1 MNTKQLAKNVK
12 SGAKSGLTAVGGA
25 GKNFANAGWS
35 ALPTP
40 VKGVIFVL
48 VGYGIYKVAKE
59 LISKSR
65 LNEDS
70 RDSQQEIDGWY
81 QQSQQDNAQ
90 QQATMNQTEMK
101 SLANKIWTTMDGY
114 GTRDYDLKQAFKRMK
129 NNADFSGVSKA
140 YGIKTLQPGYGVGW
154 MVSSFRGSMVQCI
167 QDDASSSTI
176 DAINKDLKAK
186 GIKYR
191 V

>member
-1 MNTKQLAKNVK
+1 MDKGVIKAK
-12 SGAKSGLTAVGGA
+12 AKSGLDSVAGA

-48 VGYGIYKVAKE
+48 VGFGIYKLVKGA
-59 LISKSR
+59 ISKSR
-65 LNEDS
+65 LNDDI
-70 RDSQQEIDGWY
+70 RDSKQEVDGWY
-81 QQSQQDNAQ
+81 QQSQIDNAQ

-101 SLANKIWTTMDGY
+101 QLANKIWVTMDGY
-114 GTRDYDLKQAFKRMK
+114 GTRDYDLKQAFKRIK
-129 NNADFSGVSKA
+129 NNADFSGVAKA
-140 YGIKTLQPGYGVGW
+140 YDVKTLQPGYGIGW
-154 MVSSFRGSMVQCI
+154 MVNSFTGSMVQCI

-176 DAINKDLKAK
+176 DAINKDLKAR